1 MQQHESGSSSIKKV
15 STSTAAKKGL
25 GVIGGIAVVTGR
37 VFFGDKSASH
47 DAALYRAKGSDCNRV
62 EICD

>member
-1 MQQHESGSSSIKKV
+1 MESTG
-15 STSTAAKKGL
+15 TSLPQRMCGKC
-25 GVIGGIAVVTGR
+25 GGIAVVTGR